1 MKLLTELIHDILDK
15 ETELQKTYGGKI
27 KSIFINF
34 NVFDKLMDDKE
45 IIGKLLVNENGY
57 RFCGI
62 PIVRGNTVDKW
73 ELQCD

>member
-1 MKLLTELIHDILDK
+1 MSLLNELIRDILDT
-15 ETELQKTYGGKI
+15 ETKLQKNYGDKI

-34 NVFDKLMDDKE
+34 NIFDKLMDDKE

-62 PIVRGNTVDKW
+62 PIVRGNTVEKW
-73 ELQCD
+73 ELQCG